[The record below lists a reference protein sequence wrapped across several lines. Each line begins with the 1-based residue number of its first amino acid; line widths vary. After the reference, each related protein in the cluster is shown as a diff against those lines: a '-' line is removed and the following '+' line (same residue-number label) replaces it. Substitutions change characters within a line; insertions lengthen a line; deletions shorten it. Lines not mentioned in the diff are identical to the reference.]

1 MRPLFR
7 LGDSFM
13 MRFIP
18 SLILLLMCVVVASA
32 QSKATVT
39 LMGTAM
45 DSIGSL
51 IPDAKIKARSISG
64 KTFETRSVLDGTY
77 RLELT
82 PDVYTLNFSKHG
94 YENLVIERYQIA
106 EHQKHM
112 TLDFSLICIDCEPL
126 SVFSEPLKTVLHT
139 DL

>member
-1 MRPLFR
+1 
-7 LGDSFM
+7 M

-64 KTFETRSVLDGTY
+64 KTFETRSVLVS
-77 RLELT
+77 RLR
-82 PDVYTLNFSKHG
+82 
-94 YENLVIERYQIA
+94 RYCTRTFDRIV
-106 EHQKHM
+106 
-112 TLDFSLICIDCEPL
+112 DP
-126 SVFSEPLKTVLHT
+126 VGP
-139 DL
+139 